1 MENESKGEAARP
13 PPVRLWALG
22 QGEESASSRWTR
34 TPPEA
39 GRLGLVAVSAAVGRA
54 VEGRAKTT
62 RGDGWPPP
70 LGAARPGVVQRC
82 GVMSLTTSVFF
93 LLPHHRSMGLFFLW
107 LGAHREGSQAQY
119 RLHRGCG

>member
-1 MENESKGEAARP
+1 MAVGSQSMMGCPA
-13 PPVRLWALG
+13 G
-22 QGEESASSRWTR
+22 QGEERASSSWTR

-39 GRLGLVAVSAAVGRA
+39 VRSGLVAVSAAVGRA

-70 LGAARPGVVQRC
+70 LGAARRGVVQRC

-93 LLPHHRSMGLFFLW
+93 LLPHHPSMGLFFLW
-107 LGAHREGSQAQY
+107 LVALEEESQAQY
-119 RLHRGCG
+119 LLHRGCG